1 MDEYIDY
8 EAEDKNVISVEY
20 GIIFYE
26 KNGQKHQYY
35 IFDLKSFR
43 YQLPTALK
51 ESLCLLSHNY
61 DDYLCQIM
69 DDNEEPGVFLGQT
82 EMVDDG
88 DYDYEDN
95 YISNNVEYTKY
106 IRIHYEPISGKRF
119 ELRHILSI
127 NVTELV
133 SFLENEWEEL
143 FNKMQKNYRNRTKKA
158 QRELERLDKNLKILQ
173 SDWYTDDKGL
183 RNVTDLIINKCQLT
197 DEEKETLRR

>member
-1 MDEYIDY
+1 MDKYMDY
-8 EAEDKNVISVEY
+8 ETEDNNVISVEY

-43 YQLPTALK
+43 HQLPTALK

-69 DDNEEPGVFLGQT
+69 DDKEEPGVFLGQT

-119 ELRHILSI
+119 ELRHIFSI
-127 NVTELV
+127 NLTELI
-133 SFLENEWEEL
+133 SLLDKEWENQ
-143 FNKMQKNYRNRTKKA
+143 FQKIRKNRTKKA
-158 QRELERLDKNLKILQ
+158 QRELERLDNNLNILQ
-173 SDWYTDDKGL
+173 SDWYTDENGL
-183 RNVTDLIINKCQLT
+183 RNVTNLIINKCQLT

>member
-1 MDEYIDY
+1 MDKYMDCDI
-8 EAEDKNVISVEY
+8 EDSSVISVEY

-35 IFDLKSFR
+35 IFDLKSFCQ
-43 YQLPTALK
+43 QLPTALK
-51 ESLCLLSHNY
+51 DSLCLLSHNH

-69 DDNEEPGVFLGQT
+69 DDNEKPGVFLGQT

-106 IRIHYEPISGKRF
+106 IRIHYEPISGKEF
-119 ELRHILSI
+119 KLRHILSI
-127 NVTELV
+127 DITDLI
-133 SFLENEWEEL
+133 SLLDKEWVNQ
-143 FNKMQKNYRNRTKKA
+143 FQKIRKNRTKKA
-158 QRELERLDKNLKILQ
+158 QRELERLDNNLKILQ
-173 SDWYTDDKGL
+173 SDWYTDENGL
-183 RNVTDLIINKCQLT
+183 RNVTALVINKCQLT